1 MNNFIVLPNSGKV
14 AMKEVDITND
24 LKLIEFPNLLDGQLY
39 NNIPF
44 IHNNYF
50 TFVGRVGYD
59 EFGQSFI
66 LNENQNYSVDTYNI
80 YNLDIN
86 RYNELNDTNY
96 VGFKSINL
104 ALKNMTYSA
113 SQDNFITESTYNY
126 NIMRLAMNTRDIQL
140 GCFGIL
146 NPVEFWQDNHTTFK
160 IALNAANLII
170 SAVDPGTLGTIAST
184 ITNNVVQKTT
194 TRHYPSP
201 DPDHPGESPGT
212 EMKNRIEITVD
223 VLDYFETSVNSFPFE
238 FDIEDYNTIH
248 QTLHAGVRKI
258 KLYSQGGSIPQLES
272 NIVLQTNGQYILG
285 NNDADDELEI
295 YQSNSNR
302 ARSLP
307 ASIGTFVVNVPQPLI
322 TQISNYQI
330 SNIGNFTIPI
340 PNGYDAVN
348 SISGNVD
355 VSSKILSSYTFAP
368 SSLPSTFNIQDY
380 NNSNNTD
387 YIGVSSITCTDIN
400 IQPQPTQIIINN
412 INIQNIDSNYV
423 MKIAV
428 GGRYS
433 ITDQTYSYLFLI
445 LDDGFYYFYLVY
457 KISSVGEIV
466 ITNNT
471 NNKMRVFRISN
482 ASSPKNILFR
492 YYNGSNY
499 TNIVNVR
506 TPVNGYTVSYNV
518 NELVTSVSFN
528 QSYYDM
534 SSFF

>member
-1 MNNFIVLPNSGKV
+1 
-14 AMKEVDITND
+14 MKEVSIMND
-24 LKLIEFPNLLDGQLY
+24 LKLIEFPSLLDGQLY

-66 LNENQNYSVDTYNI
+66 LNENQNYSVDTYNV
-80 YNLDIN
+80 YNLNID

-113 SQDNFITESTYNY
+113 SQDNFITETTYNY
-126 NIMRLAMNTRDIQL
+126 NIMRLAMNNRDIQL

-223 VLDYFETSVNSFPFE
+223 VLDYFETSVNSFPYE

-272 NIVLQTNGQYILG
+272 NIVLQSNGQYILG

-295 YQSNSNR
+295 YQNNSNR

-307 ASIGTFVVNVPQPLI
+307 ASIGTFVVNVPQLLI

-330 SNIGNFTIPI
+330 SNVGNFTIPI
-340 PNGYDAVN
+340 PNGYDAVD
-348 SISGNVD
+348 SINGNVD

-368 SSLPSTFNIQDY
+368 SSLPSTFSIQDY

-387 YIGVSSITCTDIN
+387 YIGVSSITCTDTN
-400 IQPQPTQIIINN
+400 IQPQQTQIIIDDIYMANLDN
-412 INIQNIDSNYV
+412 YYGIASILPGNSKIISDRSNTYV
-423 MKIAV
+423 FIYRMDNYWRV
-428 GGRYS
+428 SLYYNQTTS
-433 ITDQTYSYLFLI
+433 IS
-445 LDDGFYYFYLVY
+445 
-457 KISSVGEIV
+457 

-471 NNKMRVFRISN
+471 NNDMYVLKNNSTSNPQYISF
-482 ASSPKNILFR
+482 KNGNNTIYEIQTNTR
-492 YYNGSNY
+492 AIGSNINVSNYYNCRLDENY
-499 TNIVNVR
+499 FT
-506 TPVNGYTVSYNV
+506 
-518 NELVTSVSFN
+518 FN
-528 QSYYDM
+528 L
-534 SSFF
+534 

>member
-1 MNNFIVLPNSGKV
+1 MNNFVVVPNPGKV

-24 LKLIEFPNLLDGQLY
+24 LKLIEYPNLLDGLLY

-80 YNLDIN
+80 YNLDIS
-86 RYNELNDTNY
+86 RYNELNNTNY

-126 NIMRLAMNTRDIQL
+126 NIMRLAMNNRDIQL

-170 SAVDPGTLGTIAST
+170 SAVDPGTLGTIASN

-212 EMKNRIEITVD
+212 EMKNKIEITVD
-223 VLDYFETSVNSFPFE
+223 VLDYFETTVNSFPYE
-238 FDIEDYNTIH
+238 FDIEQFNTIH

-258 KLYSQGGSIPQLES
+258 KLYSQGSIPQLES
-272 NIVLQTNGQYILG
+272 NIVLQSNGEYILG
-285 NNDADDELEI
+285 NNDADDDLEI
-295 YQSNSNR
+295 YQINSNR

-307 ASIGTFVVNVPQPLI
+307 ASIGTFVVSVPQPLI

-330 SNIGNFTIPI
+330 SNVGNFVIPI
-340 PNGYDAVN
+340 PNGYDAVD
-348 SISGNVD
+348 SINGNVD

-368 SSLPSTFNIQDY
+368 SSLPSTFSIQDY

-387 YIGVSSITCTDIN
+387 FIGVSSITCTDTN
-400 IQPQPTQIIINN
+400 IQPQQAKIIINN
-412 INIQNIDSNYV
+412 IYVNNID
-423 MKIAV
+423 
-428 GGRYS
+428 YS
-433 ITDQTYSYLFLI
+433 KSQTIDVNEKFRITSQSYSYLFFTLNN
-445 LDDGFYYFYLVY
+445 GFYYCYYIY
-457 KISSVGEIV
+457 KSNSYGEIV

-471 NNKMRVFRISN
+471 SNRMKIFVISG
-482 ASSPKNILFR
+482 ASSPTNILFR
-492 YYNGSNY
+492 YRNGSEYIKILNVSANCTSKN
-499 TNIVNVR
+499 TN
-506 TPVNGYTVSYNV
+506 YNV
-518 NELVTSVSFN
+518 DALDVKVSLN
-528 QSYYDM
+528 QTYYDL
-534 SSFF
+534 SSYI

>member
-1 MNNFIVLPNSGKV
+1 MRFFNIPNEFYYDDNYDNLDPIKIKKLNNFVVLPSQGKV
-14 AMKEVDITND
+14 AMKEVSIMND
-24 LKLIEFPNLLDGQLY
+24 LKLVEFPNLLDGQLY

-113 SQDNFITESTYNY
+113 SQDNFITETTYNY
-126 NIMRLAMNTRDIQL
+126 NIMRLAMNNRDIQL

-223 VLDYFETSVNSFPFE
+223 VLDYFETTVNSFPYE
-238 FDIEDYNTIH
+238 FDIEQYNTIH
-248 QTLHAGVRKI
+248 QSLHAGVRKI
-258 KLYSQGGSIPQLES
+258 KLYAQGGTVPQLES
-272 NIVLQTNGQYILG
+272 NIVITNNGEYILG

-295 YQSNSNR
+295 YQNSNNR
-302 ARSLP
+302 SRSLP
-307 ASIGTFVVNVPQPLI
+307 ASIGTFIVNVPAPTPSPIVLNNITFKDGSNRVYSLTKRNIVEDTSSGVHSFNLPFSFGFSGQYRFLYLI
-322 TQISNYQI
+322 GVNYKADPCTLFAKRIRASQVIATYNLTVKTTATIFGMYYLTTSNDTDGYFQIEDSN
-330 SNIGNFTIPI
+330 SNIFYLSPSRYSTSSTATI
-340 PNGYDAVN
+340 
-348 SISGNVD
+348 SE
-355 VSSKILSSYTFAP
+355 
-368 SSLPSTFNIQDY
+368 TFNLEPRASYSSTLTSGGFSVIDIP
-380 NNSNNTD
+380 SNN
-387 YIGVSSITCTDIN
+387 
-400 IQPQPTQIIINN
+400 
-412 INIQNIDSNYV
+412 
-423 MKIAV
+423 KIEADF
-428 GGRYS
+428 GE
-433 ITDQTYSYLFLI
+433 LF
-445 LDDGFYYFYLVY
+445 
-457 KISSVGEIV
+457 E
-466 ITNNT
+466 
-471 NNKMRVFRISN
+471 
-482 ASSPKNILFR
+482 
-492 YYNGSNY
+492 
-499 TNIVNVR
+499 NV
-506 TPVNGYTVSYNV
+506 
-518 NELVTSVSFN
+518 
-528 QSYYDM
+528 
-534 SSFF
+534 

>member
-1 MNNFIVLPNSGKV
+1 
-14 AMKEVDITND
+14 MKEVSIMND

-80 YNLDIN
+80 YNLNID

-113 SQDNFITESTYNY
+113 SQDNFITETTYNY
-126 NIMRLAMNTRDIQL
+126 NIMRLAMNNRDIQL

-212 EMKNRIEITVD
+212 EMKNSIEITVD
-223 VLDYFETSVNSFPFE
+223 VLDYFETTVNSFPYE
-238 FDIEDYNTIH
+238 FDIEQYNTIH
-248 QTLHAGVRKI
+248 QSFHAGVRKI
-258 KLYSQGGSIPQLES
+258 KLYAQGGTVPQLES
-272 NIVLQTNGQYILG
+272 NIVIRNNGEYILG

-295 YQSNSNR
+295 YQSNNNR
-302 ARSLP
+302 SRSLP
-307 ASIGTFVVNVPQPLI
+307 ASIGTFTVNVATPSPGP
-322 TQISNYQI
+322 ISLNEI
-330 SNIGNFTIPI
+330 RFKDGSNN
-340 PNGYDAVN
+340 
-348 SISGNVD
+348 
-355 VSSKILSSYTFAP
+355 SYTLLKKTIVENTSSGVHNFDLGFTFGSVGQYSFLYLIGVNYKSDPCTLFAKRIRSP
-368 SSLPSTFNIQDY
+368 QVNITYNLQVRTTSTIFGMYYLTTN
-380 NNSNNTD
+380 NNSNGYFEIED
-387 YIGVSSITCTDIN
+387 SS
-400 IQPQPTQIIINN
+400 
-412 INIQNIDSNYV
+412 
-423 MKIAV
+423 
-428 GGRYS
+428 GS
-433 ITDQTYSYLFLI
+433 IFYLI
-445 LDDGFYYFYLVY
+445 PSRAYPAASETIKEYFYLEPRASY
-457 KISSVGEIV
+457 SSSGAYGGFSMID
-466 ITNNT
+466 IPN
-471 NNKMRVFRISN
+471 NNKIETDFEG
-482 ASSPKNILFR
+482 LFE
-492 YYNGSNY
+492 
-499 TNIVNVR
+499 NV
-506 TPVNGYTVSYNV
+506 
-518 NELVTSVSFN
+518 
-528 QSYYDM
+528 
-534 SSFF
+534 

>member
-1 MNNFIVLPNSGKV
+1 
-14 AMKEVDITND
+14 MKEVSIMND

-59 EFGQSFI
+59 EFGQSFV

-80 YNLDIN
+80 YNLDID

-113 SQDNFITESTYNY
+113 SQDNFITETTYNY
-126 NIMRLAMNTRDIQL
+126 NIMRLAMNNRDIQL

-223 VLDYFETSVNSFPFE
+223 VLDYFETSVNSFPYE
-238 FDIEDYNTIH
+238 FDIEQYNTVH

-258 KLYSQGGSIPQLES
+258 KLYSQGGNVPQLES
-272 NIVLQTNGQYILG
+272 NIVITNNGEYILG

-295 YQSNSNR
+295 YQNSNNSN
-302 ARSLP
+302 RSLP
-307 ASIGTFVVNVPQPLI
+307 ASIGTFIVNVPTPAQ
-322 TQISNYQI
+322 
-330 SNIGNFTIPI
+330 GPI
-340 PNGYDAVN
+340 
-348 SISGNVD
+348 
-355 VSSKILSSYTFAP
+355 IL
-368 SSLPSTFNIQDY
+368 
-380 NNSNNTD
+380 
-387 YIGVSSITCTDIN
+387 
-400 IQPQPTQIIINN
+400 NN
-412 INIQNIDSNYV
+412 I
-423 MKIAV
+423 K
-428 GGRYS
+428 
-433 ITDQTYSYLFLI
+433 LKLLCLI
-445 LDDGFYYFYLVY
+445 
-457 KISSVGEIV
+457 E
-466 ITNNT
+466 
-471 NNKMRVFRISN
+471 
-482 ASSPKNILFR
+482 
-492 YYNGSNY
+492 
-499 TNIVNVR
+499 
-506 TPVNGYTVSYNV
+506 
-518 NELVTSVSFN
+518 
-528 QSYYDM
+528 
-534 SSFF
+534 

>member
-1 MNNFIVLPNSGKV
+1 
-14 AMKEVDITND
+14 MKEVSIMND

-59 EFGQSFI
+59 EFGQSFV

-80 YNLDIN
+80 YNLDID

-96 VGFKSINL
+96 IGFKSINL

-113 SQDNFITESTYNY
+113 SQDNFITETTYNY
-126 NIMRLAMNTRDIQL
+126 NIMRLAMNNRDIQL

-223 VLDYFETSVNSFPFE
+223 VLDYFETSVNSFPYE
-238 FDIEDYNTIH
+238 FDIEQYNTVH

-258 KLYSQGGSIPQLES
+258 KLYSQGGNVPQLES
-272 NIVLQTNGQYILG
+272 NIVITNNGEYILG

-295 YQSNSNR
+295 YQNSNNSN
-302 ARSLP
+302 RSLP
-307 ASIGTFVVNVPQPLI
+307 ASIGTFIVNVPTPAQGPIILNNI
-322 TQISNYQI
+322 KLKDGSN
-330 SNIGNFTIPI
+330 
-340 PNGYDAVN
+340 
-348 SISGNVD
+348 
-355 VSSKILSSYTFAP
+355 SSYTLLKKNIVEDT
-368 SSLPSTFNIQDY
+368 SSGVHTFNL
-380 NNSNNTD
+380 NFVF
-387 YIGVSSITCTDIN
+387 GSSG
-400 IQPQPTQIIINN
+400 Q
-412 INIQNIDSNYV
+412 
-423 MKIAV
+423 
-428 GGRYS
+428 
-433 ITDQTYSYLFLI
+433 YSYLFIIGVNYKADPCTIFAKRIRSPQIQMNYNLEVKTTSTI
-445 LDDGFYYFYLVY
+445 FGLFY
-457 KISSVGEIV
+457 V
-466 ITNNT
+466 ITNNNINGYFEIKDSSGNIFFLT
-471 NNKMRVFRISN
+471 PTRYNHASNADANDKLTLEPRASYSTTNTLGGFSLIDIPSNNKIEADFGG
-482 ASSPKNILFR
+482 LFE
-492 YYNGSNY
+492 
-499 TNIVNVR
+499 NV
-506 TPVNGYTVSYNV
+506 
-518 NELVTSVSFN
+518 
-528 QSYYDM
+528 
-534 SSFF
+534 

>member
-1 MNNFIVLPNSGKV
+1 
-14 AMKEVDITND
+14 MKEVDITSD

-80 YNLDIN
+80 YNLDID

-126 NIMRLAMNTRDIQL
+126 NIMRLAMNNRDIQL

-223 VLDYFETSVNSFPFE
+223 VLDYFETTVNSFPYE
-238 FDIEDYNTIH
+238 FDIEQYNIIH

-258 KLYSQGGSIPQLES
+258 KLYSQGSIPQLES
-272 NIVLQTNGQYILG
+272 NIVLQSNGQYTLG
-285 NNDADDELEI
+285 NNDDDDELEI

-340 PNGYDAVN
+340 PNGYDAVD
-348 SISGNVD
+348 SINGNID
-355 VSSKILSSYTFAP
+355 VSSKILSSCTFAP
-368 SSLPSTFNIQDY
+368 SSLPSTFSIQDY

-387 YIGVSSITCTDIN
+387 YIGVSSITCTDTN
-400 IQPQPTQIIINN
+400 IQPQQIKLIVTKITYWNPQYSYYTG
-412 INIQNIDSNYV
+412 IKAAGTNYNV
-423 MKIAV
+423 SDRTNPRIFVFKDTGKYRIAV
-428 GGRYS
+428 FKASSYPVT
-433 ITDQTYSYLFLI
+433 ITNDTS
-445 LDDGFYYFYLVY
+445 DDMYYINYY
-457 KISSVGEIV
+457 YQNPSSPM
-466 ITNNT
+466 TLHLYNNT
-471 NNKMRVFRISN
+471 NELFFDNFPIDTR
-482 ASSPKNILFR
+482 AS
-492 YYNGSNY
+492 G
-499 TNIVNVR
+499 T
-506 TPVNGYTVSYNV
+506 YNV
-518 NELVTSVSFN
+518 TSFLNMGFN
-528 QSYYDM
+528 TDIIDFNLTLGDS
-534 SSFF
+534 

>member
-1 MNNFIVLPNSGKV
+1 
-14 AMKEVDITND
+14 MKEVDIIND

-113 SQDNFITESTYNY
+113 SQDNFITETTYNY
-126 NIMRLAMNTRDIQL
+126 NIMRLAMNNRDIQL

-170 SAVDPGTLGTIAST
+170 SATDPGTLGTIAST

-194 TRHYPSP
+194 TRYYPSP

-212 EMKNRIEITVD
+212 EMKNQIEITVD
-223 VLDYFETSVNSFPFE
+223 VLDYFETSVNSFPYE
-238 FDIEDYNTIH
+238 FDIEDYNTVH

-258 KLYSQGGSIPQLES
+258 KLYSQGGNIPQLES
-272 NIVLQTNGQYILG
+272 NIVLQSNGQYTLG

-307 ASIGTFVVNVPQPLI
+307 VSIGTFVVNVPQPLI

-355 VSSKILSSYTFAP
+355 VSSKILSSYTFEP
-368 SSLPSTFNIQDY
+368 SSLPSTFSIQDY
-380 NNSNNTD
+380 NNNNNTD
-387 YIGVSSITCTDIN
+387 YIGVSNLTVNGNNLSSKIN
-400 IQPQPTQIIINN
+400 INRLIFTGGSQLINVLISDSSTYKHKSIVNHSFSLPAKTGMISFREYGNYYQVRVYLADTSNSLSVSVNGSSANPT
-412 INIQNIDSNYV
+412 
-423 MKIAV
+423 
-428 GGRYS
+428 
-433 ITDQTYSYLFLI
+433 
-445 LDDGFYYFYLVY
+445 YYWYY
-457 KISSVGEIV
+457 DTSSSVTSIDLYTPNGTILHFSRNDASQYV
-466 ITNNT
+466 SSNNYLYKTN
-471 NNKMRVFRISN
+471 F
-482 ASSPKNILFR
+482 
-492 YYNGSNY
+492 
-499 TNIVNVR
+499 NIVL
-506 TPVNGYTVSYNV
+506 
-518 NELVTSVSFN
+518 E
-528 QSYYDM
+528 
-534 SSFF
+534 